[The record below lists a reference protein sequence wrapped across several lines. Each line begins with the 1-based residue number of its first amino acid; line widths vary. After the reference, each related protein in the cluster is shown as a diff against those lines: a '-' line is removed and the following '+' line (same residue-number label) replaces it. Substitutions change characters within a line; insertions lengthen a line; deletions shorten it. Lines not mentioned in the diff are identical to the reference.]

1 MHYSPL
7 LVALATL
14 TSATSLE
21 LFRRQSTPGSADYLN
36 SVCSPNITAP
46 TVVPPCISIISI
58 QTACAPNGTSS
69 LDLLASA
76 ECLCDAPSS
85 FFADWIACR
94 ECLYVHGGL
103 TQLELAQYSA
113 IIGAASTALCTGTP
127 TADFQSLFSAAQ
139 TAAASVTSGGTSYS
153 DQFPSQSAVSLYY
166 TPSGSQGVGVITGT
180 SLFWI

>member
-1 MHYSPL
+1 MHFTPL
-7 LVALATL
+7 LFAATAAL
-14 TSATSLE
+14 TSASTFD
-21 LFRRQSTPGSADYLN
+21 LFRRQSGSQPVDTAYVN

-58 QTACAPNGTSS
+58 QTTCTPNGTEP

-85 FFADWIACR
+85 FFADWIGCR
-94 ECLYVHGGL
+94 QCLYVHGGL
-103 TQLELAQYSA
+103 TQLELNQYEA
-113 IIGAASTALCTGTP
+113 ILGAASSALCTGTP

-139 TAAASVTSGGTSYS
+139 TAAASVTSGGTTYS

-166 TPSGSQGVGVITGT
+166 TPSGSQGAGVITGK
-180 SLFWI
+180 